1 MASCTEKH
9 NTVGHSIG
17 RMLLRHG
24 IHEFF
29 GQGLPQGLSLPF
41 EELGLRQIA
50 YRTENGGG
58 YMADGYARVSKRP
71 GVMIAQNGPAAT
83 LVVGPSCGSA
93 EILDS
98 ACGHASGDPVEE

>member
-83 LVVGPSCGSA
+83 LGNRSTTGPGRPEQA
-93 EILDS
+93 T
-98 ACGHASGDPVEE
+98 AKA

>member
-71 GVMIAQNGPAAT
+71 GVMIARGDACG
-83 LVVGPSCGSA
+83 GPSCGSA

>member
-71 GVMIAQNGPAAT
+71 GVMIGPERPRGDACG
-83 LVVGPSCGSA
+83 GPSCGSA

>member
-50 YRTENGGG
+50 YRTQPLTIFEPTSVESFSSRIFAHTQGHLSVCFRSSRIK
-58 YMADGYARVSKRP
+58 ALS
-71 GVMIAQNGPAAT
+71 
-83 LVVGPSCGSA
+83 LCG
-93 EILDS
+93 
-98 ACGHASGDPVEE
+98 

>member
-50 YRTENGGG
+50 YRTET
-58 YMADGYARVSKRP
+58 A
-71 GVMIAQNGPAAT
+71 AAT
-83 LVVGPSCGSA
+83 WRTAMPASA
-93 EILDS
+93 S
-98 ACGHASGDPVEE
+98 APAS

>member
-1 MASCTEKH
+1 MASRRRRRLVFSESYPKTPD
-9 NTVGHSIG
+9 VASGIG

-71 GVMIAQNGPAAT
+71 
-83 LVVGPSCGSA
+83 
-93 EILDS
+93 
-98 ACGHASGDPVEE
+98 AS

>member
-9 NTVGHSIG
+9 NTVGHSVG

-58 YMADGYARVSKRP
+58 YIADGYARVSKRP
-71 GVMIAQNGPAAT
+71 GVMIAQNGPA
-83 LVVGPSCGSA
+83 CGSA